1 MIILKRAIA
10 FISSVVSLLTGY
22 FGISG
27 TGVHKKLD
35 DFRVTSYVVADYI
48 QNIEALHSEDFDII
62 TDAIIFG
69 AVTFDS
75 EGNINVQKEKF
86 EKALTNLR
94 SVIGER
100 DVSITVNILG
110 PGGHTDSTVWEDQ
123 MEAMATEHIKAFRSG
138 VLEKNIV
145 ALLDEYKLDGVHF
158 DYEYPISL
166 KAWFHFNNFL
176 VSLGRK
182 LGDYTLG
189 VACVEWNLKFSTLAI
204 KAVDTFELMV
214 YDNYHSEGRHSTY
227 ETVTESMYKVGL
239 AGIPAEKVDLGLP
252 FYARPTDR
260 GAYWY
265 PYSGYYNEMTEDG
278 WYTDEN
284 IGKTFWFN
292 TPEVIEQKT
301 RYAVNEG
308 YGGVMIWHYT
318 CDFASSHEA
327 SLLGTIGRV
336 VK

>member
-1 MIILKRAIA
+1 MIERIVAYIIA
-10 FISSVVSLLTGY
+10 VINLITGF
-22 FGISG
+22 FGIDKPVEK
-27 TGVHKKLD
+27 TKVEN
-35 DFRVTSYVVADYI
+35 FRVTSYVVADYI
-48 QNIEALHSEDFDII
+48 QNVEALHSEDFDII
-62 TDAIIFG
+62 TDTIIFG

-75 EGNINVQKEKF
+75 EGNINLQKEKF
-86 EKALTNLR
+86 EKALANLR
-94 SVIGER
+94 SVIGTR
-100 DVSITVNILG
+100 DVGITVNILG

-138 VLEKNIV
+138 VLEENIV

-158 DYEYPISL
+158 DYEYPISI
-166 KAWFHFNNFL
+166 KAWYHFNNFL
-176 VSLGRK
+176 VSLDRK

-189 VACVEWNLKFSTLAI
+189 VACVEWNLKFSTLAV
-204 KAVDTFELMV
+204 KAVDTFELMM
-214 YDNYHSEGRHSTY
+214 YDSYDSEGRHSTY
-227 ETVTESMYKVGL
+227 ETVTESLYKVGL
-239 AGIPAEKVDLGLP
+239 AGIPSKKVNLGLP

-260 GAYWY
+260 GEYWY

-327 SLLGTIGRV
+327 SLLGAIGRV

>member
-110 PGGHTDSTVWEDQ
+110 PSGHTDSTVWEDQ

-138 VLEKNIV
+138 
-145 ALLDEYKLDGVHF
+145 ALV
-158 DYEYPISL
+158 
-166 KAWFHFNNFL
+166 
-176 VSLGRK
+176 
-182 LGDYTLG
+182 
-189 VACVEWNLKFSTLAI
+189 
-204 KAVDTFELMV
+204 
-214 YDNYHSEGRHSTY
+214 
-227 ETVTESMYKVGL
+227 
-239 AGIPAEKVDLGLP
+239 P
-252 FYARPTDR
+252 FRSR
-260 GAYWY
+260 QR
-265 PYSGYYNEMTEDG
+265 SR
-278 WYTDEN
+278 
-284 IGKTFWFN
+284 FW
-292 TPEVIEQKT
+292 
-301 RYAVNEG
+301 
-308 YGGVMIWHYT
+308 
-318 CDFASSHEA
+318 
-327 SLLGTIGRV
+327 
-336 VK
+336 